1 MFLYNLKKSFLVRL
15 SETNYA
21 IYVQNIPY
29 TMNNR
34 ISDIPKLKK
43 ILWADFLLGGGTAMI
58 GLLWYPYMAI
68 FLGLP
73 TKLVVFIASITLGY
87 ALLAFRLAQQTL
99 PAIWLLRGLV
109 YANWIWTIIS
119 IALLISYF
127 NEASAFGVAFLLLQV
142 AVVSS
147 LAYLEGRHISLFK
160 A

>member
-1 MFLYNLKKSFLVRL
+1 
-15 SETNYA
+15 
-21 IYVQNIPY
+21 
-29 TMNNR
+29 MNSR

-58 GLLWYPYMAI
+58 GLLWYPSMSI

-73 TKLVVFIASITLGY
+73 TKLIVVIAVITLGY
-87 ALLAFRLAQQTL
+87 ALLAFRLARQPL
-99 PAIWLLRGLV
+99 PAIKLLRGLV

-127 NEASAFGVAFLLLQV
+127 NEASAFGVTFLFLQV
-142 AVVSS
+142 VIVGS
-147 LAYLEGRHISLFK
+147 LAYLEARHIGLFK